1 MPANKSMGERS
12 YVFDSGTLSEHES
25 YPDDRNDR
33 DVYSDLFLLEHPFSF
48 LPSDQGRAF
57 AVNGSLSKGKL
68 RGGWFHFCVVLFNQ
82 QRVISSD

>member
-1 MPANKSMGERS
+1 MYSILEH
-12 YVFDSGTLSEHES
+12 YLSTNHILMIGMI
-25 YPDDRNDR
+25 
-33 DVYSDLFLLEHPFSF
+33 VTFILTFFLLEHPFSF

-68 RGGWFHFCVVLFNQ
+68 RGWFHFCAVLFNQ